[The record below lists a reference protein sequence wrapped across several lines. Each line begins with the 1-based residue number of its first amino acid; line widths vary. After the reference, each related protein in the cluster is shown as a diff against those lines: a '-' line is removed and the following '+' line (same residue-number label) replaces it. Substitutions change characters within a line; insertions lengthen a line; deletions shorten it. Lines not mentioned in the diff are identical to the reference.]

1 MNVRRFRFL
10 CAAIAA
16 AVLFG
21 ACSSLPQDTQPTL
34 PNESTAV
41 TTEPTTMPT
50 TMPTTTP
57 PTVPTTEA
65 PTEPPMPQWLREP
78 VYPSYEALFS
88 IDRKYEVNIETYSEY
103 GTYDPCSWFVTD
115 GETGLK
121 YTLNMSS
128 VTGANKLYIYCEAT
142 KLAEFVWEKQ
152 EQRVKTLLGSDG
164 RYAYVMDAEYSAEES
179 AQILRVDML
188 DGTDQVVAE
197 ADYFPEAHLSC
208 DAVLYYAAYEKDS
221 KLVSIHR
228 VYLPEMK
235 DELLLETDVPVER
248 FQLLPPKSTLGD
260 LCWKAVSVEMQ
271 RLVKAERSDP
281 NSPFKGGRTE
291 LLWETE
297 APLLT
302 LAWEEAYDV
311 LARTLWGEKGV
322 ESYTDYQ
329 YSLQTGEVT
338 EKKPNRVPMLAAYE
352 PSACILSDWEPLP
365 DADIQEDITGTVPSY
380 LPVPVLEGDGFYPA
394 KLYFMDQGAVTAIVD
409 GAFLQAQAYADG
421 VYCITEDN
429 KVLQIDY
436 EGNICNTLYVSEC
449 DTLELWGYD
458 NAHLY
463 IREDSRILDLD
474 LTERKY
480 RTLLSFGDKMIVR
493 AYEPM
498 REHQLWVDI
507 HEKDAVYRH
516 SFDITKEAFTDARA
530 WSNYGDTVTYAE

>member
-1 MNVRRFRFL
+1 MNARRFRFL
-10 CAAIAA
+10 CAVIAA
-16 AVLFG
+16 AVLFS
-21 ACSSLPQDTQPTL
+21 ACSVQPQETQPTL
-34 PNESTAV
+34 PNESTAA
-41 TTEPTTMPT
+41 TTEPTTIPT
-50 TMPTTTP
+50 
-57 PTVPTTEA
+57 TVPTTQA
-65 PTEPPMPQWLREP
+65 PTEPQMPQWLREP
-78 VYPSYEALFS
+78 VYPSYEDLFS

-164 RYAYVMDAEYSAEES
+164 RYAYVMDAEYSAEGP

-208 DAVLYYAAYEKDS
+208 GAVLYYAAYEKDS

-228 VYLPEMK
+228 IYLPEQK
-235 DELLLETDVPVER
+235 DELLVETDAPVAE
-248 FQLLPPKSTLGD
+248 FLLQIPKSTLGD
-260 LCWKAVSVEMQ
+260 IYWMAISEEMQ
-271 RLVKAERSDP
+271 QLVELELSNP
-281 NSPFKGGRTE
+281 ESPFKSWRTE
-291 LLWETE
+291 ILWEE
-297 APLLT
+297 EQPLLT
-302 LAWEEAYDV
+302 IAGEEAHDALTTGLSIHTDV
-311 LARTLWGEKGV
+311 RVMDT
-322 ESYTDYQ
+322 YQ
-329 YSLQTGEVT
+329 YCLQTDTVT
-338 EKKPNRVPMLAAYE
+338 EKKANWVPMLAGYD

-365 DADIQEDITGTVPSY
+365 DVDIQKNLTGTIPVQ

-394 KLYFMDQGAVTAIVD
+394 KLYFTDQGAVTAIVD
-409 GAFLQAQAYADG
+409 GAFLQVQAYADA

-449 DTLELWGYD
+449 DTLELWGYY
-458 NAHLY
+458 NGHLY

-474 LTERKY
+474 LTELKY
-480 RTLLSFGDKMIVR
+480 RTLLSFGEAIFV
-493 AYEPM
+493 YNYYNTQVEQEPV
-498 REHQLWVDI
+498 LWVHI
-507 HEKDAVYRH
+507 HEKDAVYVH
-516 SFDITKEAFTDARA
+516 TFDITKEAFTDARA
-530 WSNYGDTVTYAE
+530 WSSYGDTVTYAE